1 MTTTT
6 ETPTGS
12 SVQRSRIASVSL
24 GLIAVALV
32 AAAFGLVLADGTYE
46 ALPGIADPGPL
57 VTWGAPALRVLTD
70 LAAIATVGL
79 LLSATI
85 LAPSGKDGT
94 LSRTGR
100 RDAVR
105 AVWAAGIWALLAAV
119 QLFFLLALVLGV
131 PLMDAFTPAVVST
144 YANEIDSTRALLV
157 MSILALVVAVGAV
170 TSATTGAS
178 GSWLAVAVA
187 AAALPGLAGH
197 SSSLGDHELAITANV
212 THMVSAVLWVGGLL
226 ALTLHAFK
234 RDLPMARAVQR
245 FSAIAITAVV
255 LLAASGL
262 ANAYTRLDGLGQF
275 FTTGYG
281 NVILIKIGLIVGL
294 AFLGLQMRRRIL
306 PTLDTASRTRAF
318 VRVAVSELVI
328 MATAI
333 GLGVSL
339 ASSPYPREEEILP
352 SYGESLLGF
361 AYPPPPSIES
371 VALGFRVD
379 PLFFTASLIAAALYV
394 IGFLR
399 IRKAG
404 IHWPVMRLV
413 SWLGGISVVIWCT
426 NAGIAT
432 YAQVS
437 VGLHMTQHMVLTML
451 GPILLVLGA
460 PATLALRAL
469 KPSTTG
475 ERGPREWLVWFLH
488 SPITRVLT
496 NPFYVFIVYVIGLY
510 GLYMTPLFGWLMG
523 SHVGHVVMQAH
534 FIISGYLFYWVLIG
548 IDPRPRP
555 LPYWGR
561 LLLLLLALAVHGFFA
576 VAFMMGTTPMAV
588 EWYGVVRPDWITD
601 PLRDTL
607 LGGQV
612 TWGLSEIPSLIVLI
626 AIAVQWSRSDEREAK
641 RKDRQAE
648 RDGDAE
654 LDAYNAYLESLNSRS
669 R

>member
-6 ETPTGS
+6 ETPTGF
-12 SVQRSRIASVSL
+12 SVRRSRIASVSV

-32 AAAFGLVLADGTYE
+32 AAAFGLVLAGGTYE

-100 RDAVR
+100 QDAVR
-105 AVWAAGIWALLAAV
+105 AVWAAGVWALLAAV

-226 ALTLHAFK
+226 ALTLHGFK
-234 RDLPMARAVQR
+234 RDLPMARAIQR

-255 LLAASGL
+255 LLAVSGL
-262 ANAYTRLDGLGQF
+262 ANSYTRLDGLNQF

-281 NVILIKIGLIVGL
+281 NVILLKIGLIVGL
-294 AFLGLQMRRRIL
+294 AFLGLRMRRRIL
-306 PTLDTASRTRAF
+306 PTVDTASRTRAF
-318 VRVAVSELVI
+318 VRIAVSELVI

-352 SYGESLLGF
+352 SDGESLLGF
-361 AYPPPPSIES
+361 AYP
-371 VALGFRVD
+371 R
-379 PLFFTASLIAAALYV
+379 
-394 IGFLR
+394 FLR

-469 KPSTTG
+469 KPSTNS

-523 SHVGHVVMQAH
+523 SHVGHVVMQTH

-654 LDAYNAYLESLNSRS
+654 LDAYNAYLASLNSRS

>member
-1 MTTTT
+1 M
-6 ETPTGS
+6 
-12 SVQRSRIASVSL
+12 
-24 GLIAVALV
+24 
-32 AAAFGLVLADGTYE
+32 
-46 ALPGIADPGPL
+46 
-57 VTWGAPALRVLTD
+57 
-70 LAAIATVGL
+70 
-79 LLSATI
+79 
-85 LAPSGKDGT
+85 
-94 LSRTGR
+94 
-100 RDAVR
+100 
-105 AVWAAGIWALLAAV
+105 
-119 QLFFLLALVLGV
+119 
-131 PLMDAFTPAVVST
+131 
-144 YANEIDSTRALLV
+144 
-157 MSILALVVAVGAV
+157 
-170 TSATTGAS
+170 
-178 GSWLAVAVA
+178 
-187 AAALPGLAGH
+187 
-197 SSSLGDHELAITANV
+197 
-212 THMVSAVLWVGGLL
+212 
-226 ALTLHAFK
+226 
-234 RDLPMARAVQR
+234 
-245 FSAIAITAVV
+245 
-255 LLAASGL
+255 
-262 ANAYTRLDGLGQF
+262 
-275 FTTGYG
+275 
-281 NVILIKIGLIVGL
+281 
-294 AFLGLQMRRRIL
+294 
-306 PTLDTASRTRAF
+306 
-318 VRVAVSELVI
+318 
-328 MATAI
+328 
-333 GLGVSL
+333 
-339 ASSPYPREEEILP
+339 
-352 SYGESLLGF
+352 
-361 AYPPPPSIES
+361 
-371 VALGFRVD
+371 
-379 PLFFTASLIAAALYV
+379 

-469 KPSTTG
+469 KPSTNG
-475 ERGPREWLVWFLH
+475 ERGLREWLVWFLH

-523 SHVGHVVMQAH
+523 SHVGHVVMQTH

-654 LDAYNAYLESLNSRS
+654 LDAYNAYLASLNSRS

>member
-1 MTTTT
+1 
-6 ETPTGS
+6 
-12 SVQRSRIASVSL
+12 
-24 GLIAVALV
+24 
-32 AAAFGLVLADGTYE
+32 
-46 ALPGIADPGPL
+46 
-57 VTWGAPALRVLTD
+57 
-70 LAAIATVGL
+70 
-79 LLSATI
+79 
-85 LAPSGKDGT
+85 
-94 LSRTGR
+94 
-100 RDAVR
+100 
-105 AVWAAGIWALLAAV
+105 
-119 QLFFLLALVLGV
+119 
-131 PLMDAFTPAVVST
+131 
-144 YANEIDSTRALLV
+144 
-157 MSILALVVAVGAV
+157 
-170 TSATTGAS
+170 
-178 GSWLAVAVA
+178 
-187 AAALPGLAGH
+187 
-197 SSSLGDHELAITANV
+197 
-212 THMVSAVLWVGGLL
+212 MVSAVLWVGGLL

-262 ANAYTRLDGLGQF
+262 ANSYTRLDGLDQF

-281 NVILIKIGLIVGL
+281 NVILIKIGLIVSL
-294 AFLGLQMRRRIL
+294 ALLGLRMRHRIL

-318 VRVAVSELVI
+318 VRVAVSELVL

-339 ASSPYPREEEILP
+339 ASSPYPREEEIFP

-361 AYPPPPSIES
+361 AYPPPPTIES

-379 PLFFTASLIAAALYV
+379 PLFFTASLVAAALYV

-496 NPFYVFIVYVIGLY
+496 TPFYVLIVYVFGLY

-523 SHVGHVVMQAH
+523 SHVGHVVMQTH
-534 FIISGYLFYWVLIG
+534 FIVSGYLFYWVLIG

-576 VAFMMGTTPMAV
+576 VIFMMGTTPMAV
-588 EWYGVVRPDWITD
+588 EWYGMVRPEWITD